1 MVGTYQVQYLDGSI
15 WQISTFNILSEQ
27 SALVIGQDKAKN
39 NPKRKYR
46 IVYVEGNKKSVV
58 HIF

>member
-27 SALVIGQDKAKN
+27 SALVIGQDKANN

-46 IVYVEGNKKSVV
+46 IVYVEGSKKSVV